1 MHKYVLF
8 DYECKNNTTTKSYAI
23 MFHYYTLYKC
33 IIHNSFIHSFTIVNV
48 VFSDDTPCGV
58 ERCLEH
64 AVTSG
69 LV

>member
-1 MHKYVLF
+1 MYYL
-8 DYECKNNTTTKSYAI
+8 I
-23 MFHYYTLYKC
+23 MNVRIIQPQSLMQLCFT
-33 IIHNSFIHSFTIVNV
+33 IIHYINALFIIHSFIHSLTIVNV